1 MARATHTF
9 PKNFLWGAATS
20 GYQVEGQSVNTDFWQ
35 WEAQAGHIAQGQRSG
50 RACDWWEGRRWQED
64 FDRAAA
70 DGHTAHRLSI
80 EWSRIEPTPARWD
93 EDALDHY
100 RQMIKGLRARGLE
113 PMVTLHHFVSPLW
126 LAERQAWETEETV
139 TLFERYVR
147 KVVKALRKDVT
158 LWCTINEPNA
168 FMYAGW
174 IADLGPP
181 GKRNLNAAFKTARI
195 LLRAHAAA
203 YRAIHELQPDALVG
217 MPIHFRPLEPAQP
230 ASALDTWAARSQ
242 FNFFS
247 SFFPDAI
254 RTGELRQL
262 FSKPLP
268 MPEVKGTLDYFA
280 LNYYTADV
288 VRFDVTRPGEL
299 FGRRSF
305 PPGAEVDDAKFYAS
319 YPPGFFWSLKWAH
332 DFGLP
337 IYVTENGIGDER
349 DQLRPR
355 YLLTHLRQLW
365 RAVNFNWDVRGYFHW
380 SLVDNFEWD
389 RAWTHRFGLYAL
401 DPETQ
406 VRTPRRSAQL
416 YAEICRSNSISSD
429 LVARYA
435 PELLETMFPG

>member
-1 MARATHTF
+1 MAQATHTF
-9 PKNFLWGAATS
+9 PKNFLWGAATA

-35 WEAQAGHIAQGQRSG
+35 WEAQAGHIARGQRSG

-70 DGHTAHRLSI
+70 DGHTAHRLSV

-147 KVVKALRKDVT
+147 KVVKVLREDVK

-174 IADLGPP
+174 IAGLGPP
-181 GKRNLNAAFKTARI
+181 SKHDLGAAFKTARI

-230 ASALDTWAARSQ
+230 ASALDAWVARSQ

-247 SFFPDAI
+247 SFFPDTI
-254 RTGELRQL
+254 RTGVQRQL

-268 MPEVKGTLDYFA
+268 LPEVKGTL
-280 LNYYTADV
+280 
-288 VRFDVTRPGEL
+288 
-299 FGRRSF
+299 
-305 PPGAEVDDAKFYAS
+305 
-319 YPPGFFWSLKWAH
+319 
-332 DFGLP
+332 
-337 IYVTENGIGDER
+337 
-349 DQLRPR
+349 
-355 YLLTHLRQLW
+355 
-365 RAVNFNWDVRGYFHW
+365 
-380 SLVDNFEWD
+380 
-389 RAWTHRFGLYAL
+389 
-401 DPETQ
+401 
-406 VRTPRRSAQL
+406 
-416 YAEICRSNSISSD
+416 
-429 LVARYA
+429 
-435 PELLETMFPG
+435 